1 LIRGADMD
9 GSPEVDRA
17 KLSSKAEF
25 LFAEHYPRLQKLK
38 AEHDPDNVFSSWFP
52 ITPSA

>member
-1 LIRGADMD
+1 MD
-9 GSPEVDRA
+9 GSPELDRA

-38 AEHDPDNVFSSWFP
+38 AEHDPDNAFSSWFP